1 MQDYDLS
8 QSDLDRER
16 SGWYYEKPQTFTYEE
31 RRNQLEGWQANRRTE
46 VGSVVWSFIFTTFVS
61 CMVFGSVY
69 SLCHHFFSEGYSLG
83 VAVVISVASLIIQTM
98 VWLKTWGSYIERR
111 LEDIEAKIEGR
122 TPIYYTQHNDG
133 DFSKHPLH
141 ERLERIEKIVDHV
154 AVATTGDAYLRMRG
168 RL

>member
-1 MQDYDLS
+1 MQDDLF
-8 QSDLDRER
+8 QTDLDRER
-16 SGWYYEKPQTFTYEE
+16 NGWYYEKPQTFNHEE
-31 RRNQLEGWQANRRTE
+31 RRHQLESWQAGRRTE
-46 VGSVVWSFIFTTFVS
+46 VGSVVRSFILATFLS
-61 CMVFGSVY
+61 CIVFGSVY

-83 VAVVISVASLIIQTM
+83 VAVIISFAVLIIQTM
-98 VWLKTWGSYIERR
+98 VWLQTWGSYIERR

-122 TPIYYTQHNDG
+122 TPIYYTQHNNG
-133 DFSKHPLH
+133 DFSKQPLY